1 MSSTLLN
8 TFRVRVGLLKTP
20 RSYGTSTDFES
31 GVACSISR
39 STWKRSYCSKYKCR
53 GFHGTGFVR
62 FDPSKLLSCI
72 KSVINECVEV
82 RSVTSIDS
90 ATSSIESIFTIPPL
104 NTNEV
109 HAANTVLRSQHAAG
123 GVLSTPLRDYATFV
137 IREIGEATGSNNYHR
152 GATEEFTGSND

>member
-1 MSSTLLN
+1 MKAEWLAALAEAHGN
-8 TFRVRVGLLKTP
+8 ALIARNIK
-20 RSYGTSTDFES
+20 
-31 GVACSISR
+31 
-39 STWKRSYCSKYKCR
+39 R

-109 HAANTVLRSQHAAG
+109 CSENAVFRSQLGAG
-123 GVLSTPLRDYATFV
+123 GVFFTFLRDLPPRKFAD
-137 IREIGEATGSNNYHR
+137 RR
-152 GATEEFTGSND
+152 GNRLEYLS